1 MVKYMNNIN
10 KTAKIMKKLNN
21 VENNLTIDSKEIR
34 RLIEVIRIESGV
46 KLKEKEK

>member
-1 MVKYMNNIN
+1 MNNIN

-34 RLIEVIRIESGV
+34 RLIEVIRTESGV